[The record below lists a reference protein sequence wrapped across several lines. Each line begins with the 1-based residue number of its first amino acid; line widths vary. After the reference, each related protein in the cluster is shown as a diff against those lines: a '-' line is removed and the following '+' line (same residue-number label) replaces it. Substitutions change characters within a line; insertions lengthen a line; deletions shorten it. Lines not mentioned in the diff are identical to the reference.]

1 MKKRIKIL
9 LLLLFISAI
18 NFGQSSIKYFIKGG
32 LNSSNTD
39 FHIIENGRSS
49 IREFDNRNSFYV
61 GTGFE
66 VLLSSKQNDLL
77 FQVALVYSEQ
87 GWVYHYTDLGDY
99 VIHELNQINL
109 PIIIKK
115 RILTNLFAI
124 TGCYL
129 GHVIH
134 SKEKSDD
141 NPNRFEIEGY
151 KNFDA
156 GLVLGLEYKFKF
168 GGFLETKY
176 MYGLADVSKVSYPLS
191 FIEHEYK
198 NRIIQIGIGFQF

>member
-18 NFGQSSIKYFIKGG
+18 NFGQPSIKYFIKGG
-32 LNSSNTD
+32 LSSSNTD
-39 FHIIENGRSS
+39 FHVIENGSS
-49 IREFDNRNSFYV
+49 SSREFDNRNSFYV

-66 VLLSSKQNDLL
+66 ILLSSKQNDLL
-77 FQVALVYSEQ
+77 FQVELVYSEQ
-87 GWVYHYTDLGDY
+87 GWVYHYTYAGDY

-109 PIIIKK
+109 PILIKK
-115 RILTNLFAI
+115 RIVKNLYAI
-124 TGCYL
+124 TGGYL
-129 GHVIH
+129 GHVIY
-134 SKEKSDD
+134 SKEKSGG

-176 MYGLADVSKVSYPLS
+176 MYGLADVSKVSYPSS

>member
-1 MKKRIKIL
+1 MKIKIL
-9 LLLLFISAI
+9 FLLLFISAI

-32 LNSSNTD
+32 LSSSNTV
-39 FHIIENGRSS
+39 FHVIKNGSSS

-66 VLLSSKQNDLL
+66 ILLSSKQNDLL
-77 FQVALVYSEQ
+77 FQVELVYSEQ
-87 GWVYHYTDLGDY
+87 GWVIHYTYSGY

-115 RILTNLFAI
+115 RIFKNLFAI
-124 TGCYL
+124 TGGYL

-134 SKEKSDD
+134 SKEKSYD

-176 MYGLADVSKVSYPLS
+176 MHGLADVSKVSYPSS